1 MRTAHNCLRIA
12 PEEESDR
19 TAVRAPGAGVQ
30 NSAVFCARSV
40 RTAVRSRRRC
50 PADTFGT
57 TFCHQKVV
65 KIFLQEIPE
74 EKVGMFPTLSQP
86 DSVKKYAFSAAAEER
101 QPAGTSSAGRG
112 LTNGGRGIYSRQ
124 SVYDS
129 RTALQ
134 GVLPKTT
141 ESVIPDKGNDA
152 RKSSTGTP
160 RYPRRATPF
169 RSVLPATTFRFGRIA
184 VRSIAF

>member
-1 MRTAHNCLRIA
+1 MQETPN
-12 PEEESDR
+12 
-19 TAVRAPGAGVQ
+19 
-30 NSAVFCARSV
+30 
-40 RTAVRSRRRC
+40 RRC
-50 PADTFGT
+50 GMLPE
-57 TFCHQKVV
+57 VR
-65 KIFLQEIPE
+65 IRLFLQCDPAGRRPAKIQFR
-74 EKVGMFPTLSQP
+74 KIRS
-86 DSVKKYAFSAAAEER
+86 SAAAEER
-101 QPAGTSSAGRG
+101 KPAAAHAEGGIAPPAASGTSSAGRG